1 MKHVPKKLGQE
12 EGALVAA
19 EVGVILVAGAAG
31 AAGAAEAVP
40 SATGGNARTW
50 RGFVQ

>member
-19 EVGVILVAGAAG
+19 EVGGILVAGAAV
-31 AAGAAEAVP
+31 AVAAEAVP

>member
-1 MKHVPKKLGQE
+1 MKHAPKKLGQE

-19 EVGVILVAGAAG
+19 EVGGILVAG

-40 SATGGNARTW
+40 SETVGDARTW